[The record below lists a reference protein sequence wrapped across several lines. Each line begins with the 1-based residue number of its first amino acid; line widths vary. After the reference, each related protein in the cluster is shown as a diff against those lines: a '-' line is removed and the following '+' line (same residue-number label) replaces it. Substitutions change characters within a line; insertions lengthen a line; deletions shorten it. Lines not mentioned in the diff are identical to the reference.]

1 MLALRFSDDPWA
13 VAWPG
18 DRPAAA
24 RALAVAAAFPKL
36 VGRLLLHI
44 DGDVE
49 EAFAGVLV
57 DLAAHGLSELDLP
70 NVQLMSVN
78 DIAGAPPV
86 SLVPATLAAS
96 CEYERRH
103 WMPVF
108 PEDDTRHR
116 DVWTAAAS
124 VLAQDE
130 VATVTILAETLD
142 GCEQIIDPDRVR
154 VVSGGPALR
163 RSACHQGL
171 TAVPRPPS
179 SRHLPAADVVI
190 ADARRPDDLALVEGA
205 DARILVVNTEG
216 ISRMALGAF
225 GVVDAEMF
233 DARLAETGATA

>member
-13 VAWPG
+13 AAWPG

-24 RALAVAAAFPKL
+24 RALAVTAAYPTL

-49 EAFAGVLV
+49 EALAGLLG
-57 DLAAHGLSELDLP
+57 DLSAHGLSELNLP
-70 NVQLMSVN
+70 GLQLVSVA
-78 DIAGAPPV
+78 DIAGATPV
-86 SLVPATLAAS
+86 SLLPAALAAS

-103 WMPVF
+103 WLPVF
-108 PEDDTRHR
+108 PEDDTVHR
-116 DVWTAAAS
+116 NVWTAAAS
-124 VLAQDE
+124 ILAEDE

-163 RSACHQGL
+163 RNACHQAL

-190 ADARRPDDLALVEGA
+190 ADARRPDDLALAEGA
-205 DARILVVNTEG
+205 DARILVVNTDG

-225 GVVDAEMF
+225 GVVDAEVF
-233 DARLAETGATA
+233 EAPPAAAAATR